1 MRVPVGCPVCE
12 STRQRVKWS
21 PRVKLDDPSV
31 LYGAASGVRDTQRLV
46 ACLDCGMVYESPRF
60 PEPLIVKGYE
70 QAADEHDSQFAQR
83 ADCFRRAL
91 NSLNRHLPPPPAD
104 VLDVGTAGGAFLM
117 AASELGYRAQG
128 LDPSIALVEQGK
140 KRGLSITQGT
150 LDCAPSSPHT
160 FDLVCL
166 WDVLEHVADP
176 FTVLSQCKRLLR
188 PGGVLLINFPDIG
201 TWPAR
206 LAGRWYWWL
215 LSVHLHHFSKPTLKK
230 LCARAG
236 LEVFYFQRFW
246 ARLELGYLFQMAAR
260 LRIPGASTAIR
271 WTPSVLQKAAVSYTA
286 AQTTALAR
294 LVP

>member
-12 STRQRVKWS
+12 STRQRVLWS

-60 PEPLIVKGYE
+60 PESLILKGYE
-70 QAADEHDSQFAQR
+70 QARDEHDSQFSQR
-83 ADCFRRAL
+83 VDGFRRAIR
-91 NSLNRHLPPPPAD
+91 SLKSRLPPPPAD
-104 VLDVGTAGGAFLM
+104 VLDVGTAGGAFLT
-117 AASELGYRAQG
+117 AATEWGYRAQG

-150 LDCAPSSPHT
+150 LASAPWSPHT

-176 FTVLSQCKRLLR
+176 FAVLSQCKRLLR

-206 LAGRWYWWL
+206 LAGRHYWWL

-236 LEVFYFQRFW
+236 FEIFHFQRFW
-246 ARLELGYLFQMAAR
+246 ARLELGYLLQMASR
-260 LRIPGASTAIR
+260 LRMPGAQTALR
-271 WTPSVLQKAAVSYTA
+271 WAPSVVQKAAVSYTA

-294 LVP
+294 VIP

>member
-70 QAADEHDSQFAQR
+70 QAADEHDSQFDQR
-83 ADCFRRAL
+83 ADGFRRAL
-91 NSLNRHLPPPPAD
+91 NSLNRHLPPPPAE
-104 VLDVGTAGGAFLM
+104 VLDVGTAGGAFLT
-117 AASELGYRAQG
+117 AAGERGYRAQG
-128 LDPSIALVEQGK
+128 LDLSYALVK
-140 KRGLSITQGT
+140 KGTARGLSITQGT
-150 LDCAPSSPHT
+150 LQTAPFAPHR
-160 FDLVCL
+160 FDLVCF

-176 FTVLSQCKRLLR
+176 YTALVQCKRLLR

-201 TWPAR
+201 AWPAR
-206 LAGRWYWWL
+206 LAGRRYWWL

-236 LEVFYFQRFW
+236 FEIFHFQRFW
-246 ARLELGYLFQMAAR
+246 ARLELGYLLHMAVR
-260 LRIPGASTAIR
+260 LRMPGAQTPLR
-271 WTPSVLQKAAVSYTA
+271 WTPAAIQKAAVSYTA

-294 LVP
+294 VIP